1 MLFRSAIICIIL
13 KCNLSIL
20 YTYFLLYFSL
30 LCFSLLY
37 FSFLYSTRLFSPLL
51 SSVELLYPAFF
62 FSHFCIPYGDWY
74 WYKRLSPCPSD
85 QKCSLLSH
93 ISHQFLILL
102 FYRQEES
109 KKFYDAALVIL
120 RLFCDTRLSLRNGIV
135 LSGLAQTITC
145 QQDIEQAL
153 LSARLSSESLSSF
166 LLLLPEDHA
175 VVGEANACLADF
187 LEIAGL
193 WVIKFYFIP
202 LYSI

>member
-1 MLFRSAIICIIL
+1 M
-13 KCNLSIL
+13 K
-20 YTYFLLYFSL
+20 
-30 LCFSLLY
+30 
-37 FSFLYSTRLFSPLL
+37 
-51 SSVELLYPAFF
+51 
-62 FSHFCIPYGDWY
+62 
-74 WYKRLSPCPSD
+74 
-85 QKCSLLSH
+85 LSH
-93 ISHQFLILL
+93 CHTNQKYSAAVSIFTLNLIFSQ

-109 KKFYDAALVIL
+109 KKYYDAALVIL

-135 LSGLAQTITC
+135 LSGLALTISS

-193 WVIKFYFIP
+193 
-202 LYSI
+202 